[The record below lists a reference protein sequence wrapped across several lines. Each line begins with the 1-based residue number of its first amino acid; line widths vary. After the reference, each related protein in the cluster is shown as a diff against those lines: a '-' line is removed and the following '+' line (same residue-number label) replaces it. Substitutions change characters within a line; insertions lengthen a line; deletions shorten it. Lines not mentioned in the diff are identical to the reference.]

1 MEDNIARI
9 SDELLASEWSALAP
23 AVMEAREELTRLEG
37 RLKVVI
43 DEILARKSVGEAIR
57 TPHGAVVVTPP
68 VRKPNARVDMAAVEA
83 FREELLG
90 MGLVSE
96 ETVLTRP
103 KVADVRA
110 HAAALIASGI
120 DVNRIIYEPKGF
132 PEVQFVP
139 NTLEAA

>member
-1 MEDNIARI
+1 
-9 SDELLASEWSALAP
+9 
-23 AVMEAREELTRLEG
+23 MEAREELTRLEG
-37 RLKVVI
+37 RLKVVT

>member
-37 RLKVVI
+37 RLKVVT